1 MCPLFL
7 AFDQLGA
14 HVTCLIKSYLMHIPN
29 AELNISQQLFLFY
42 FTGIHLCLQSYAA
55 VDALYSVDI
64 YLGWSINPVPKGE
77 PITDVTSND
86 IICNGGINPYHQP
99 VSKAVITAPAGSTLT
114 AEACR
119 TLSSL
124 SSTVKWPSASY
135 LVAPYVESGCRRFS
149 RPYWLIA

>member
-14 HVTCLIKSYLMHIPN
+14 HATCLIKSYLMHIPN

-64 YLGWSINPVPKGE
+64 YLGWSINP
-77 PITDVTSND
+77 
-86 IICNGGINPYHQP
+86 
-99 VSKAVITAPAGSTLT
+99 AVAGKLLDL
-114 AEACR
+114 EM
-119 TLSSL
+119 
-124 SSTVKWPSASY
+124 
-135 LVAPYVESGCRRFS
+135 
-149 RPYWLIA
+149 

>member
-55 VDALYSVDI
+55 VDALYSLV
-64 YLGWSINPVPKGE
+64 YLSVNE
-77 PITDVTSND
+77 
-86 IICNGGINPYHQP
+86 
-99 VSKAVITAPAGSTLT
+99 ASTLT
-114 AEACR
+114 PRLHCYSGEVARGLEN
-119 TLSSL
+119 LSRD
-124 SSTVKWPSASY
+124 PQ
-135 LVAPYVESGCRRFS
+135 RR
-149 RPYWLIA
+149 RV